1 MTLANGTQLLARY
14 TPEIHF
20 RNASG
25 GSWNTNT
32 NWTVGIKPGP
42 PNDTFIDPPSV
53 FSTTVTGPTSDVTIK
68 SLTVAGRNGATAQL
82 NLNGGATVE
91 VLGGVTIGSTVGV
104 AVQSG
109 LLDAGGL
116 VTNSG
121 SLSLSAG
128 AALAAPSLLNSNTVT
143 FSG

>member
-1 MTLANGTQLLARY
+1 EGGPAFGSTISFLSFTGQNKNSQGAINEFGQIIFPMTLANGTQLLARF

-32 NWTVGIKPGP
+32 NWTVGIKPGA

-53 FSTTVTGPTSDVTIK
+53 FSTTVTGPSSDVTIK

-91 VLGGVTIGSTVGV
+91 VLGGVTIGST
-104 AVQSG
+104 
-109 LLDAGGL
+109 
-116 VTNSG
+116 
-121 SLSLSAG
+121 
-128 AALAAPSLLNSNTVT
+128 
-143 FSG
+143 